1 MRRGGKFGRGHRFD
15 PGAFS
20 TPEVSNAD
28 DFWRE
33 RRMVELEEQVA
44 SMKMVIDRLLRNGLQ
59 QMLIRPGVIGIT
71 QTAPS
76 NTNTNSNYGLLYYGS
91 GKYGGE

>member
-1 MRRGGKFGRGHRFD
+1 
-15 PGAFS
+15 
-20 TPEVSNAD
+20 
-28 DFWRE
+28 
-33 RRMVELEEQVA
+33 MVELEEQVA

-59 QMLIRPGVIGIT
+59 QMLIRPGVIGTT